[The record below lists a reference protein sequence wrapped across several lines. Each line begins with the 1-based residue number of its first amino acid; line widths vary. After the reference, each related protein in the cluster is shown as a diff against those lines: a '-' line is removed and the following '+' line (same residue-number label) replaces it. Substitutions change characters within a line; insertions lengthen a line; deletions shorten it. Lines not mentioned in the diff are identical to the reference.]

1 MVRRNRLRNGKL
13 EQHSR
18 TKPEPGAQPLWKVKS
33 ERRGEA
39 DRLTSNGKTVMQT
52 RVPSKKMFR
61 TCISSPLLGELKN

>member
-1 MVRRNRLRNGKL
+1 MVRRNLLHNGKL

-39 DRLTSNGKTVMQT
+39 AASHQT
-52 RVPSKKMFR
+52 AKP
-61 TCISSPLLGELKN
+61 